1 MRQLLLSTVALL
13 GIGMG
18 AAQADNF
25 TYTGFSVNPGV
36 AVTLTDPTL
45 LNTPFQASV
54 GEITLSGTGTFMG
67 TPITSIA
74 AWCVDILTGLNPT
87 GTYNIVPFPGP
98 GSVGNGNPSI
108 SALQVS
114 EIASL
119 IDHFGGALD
128 NNPGVTQLAIWRL
141 EYGPGLTF
149 SSTSSAGV
157 ADIAAS
163 VTLAAEASSGGALF
177 DPAATLA
184 LLDVVPTDQI
194 LAVGVPTVPLP
205 AALPLFAGGL
215 AIFYGLGRRR
225 RTNRLGDALA

>member
-1 MRQLLLSTVALL
+1 MKKLLLAGVAIASL
-13 GIGMG
+13 
-18 AAQADNF
+18 AAALPARADNF
-25 TYTGFSVNPGV
+25 TYTGFSVNPGI

-45 LNTPFQASV
+45 LSTPFTASV
-54 GEITLSGTGTFMG
+54 GEITLTGAGTFMG
-67 TPITSIA
+67 QPITSIA

-87 GTYNIVPFPGP
+87 GTYNIVPFAGP

-108 SALQVS
+108 TALQVT

-149 SSTSSAGV
+149 SSTSTVGAD
-157 ADIAAS
+157 DIAAS
-163 VTLAAEASSGGALF
+163 ITLAADASSGGSLF
-177 DPAATLA
+177 DPFASLE

-194 LAVGVPTVPLP
+194 LAVAVPPVPIP

-215 AIFYGLGRRR
+215 GLMGWLSRRR
-225 RTNRLGDALA
+225 KNKVA

>member
-1 MRQLLLSTVALL
+1 MRKFLLVSVAITSL
-13 GIGMG
+13 
-18 AAQADNF
+18 AAALPAKADNF
-25 TYTGFSVNPGV
+25 TYTGFSVDPGV
-36 AVTLTDPTL
+36 TVTLTDPTL

-54 GEITLSGTGTFMG
+54 GEITLTGSGTFMG
-67 TPITSIA
+67 QSITSIA

-87 GTYNIVPFPGP
+87 GTYNIVPFAGP

-108 SALQVS
+108 TALQVS

-128 NNPGVTQLAIWRL
+128 NNPGATQLAIWRL

-149 SSTSSAGV
+149 SSTNSAGI

-163 VTLAAEASSGGALF
+163 VTLAAEASSGGTLF
-177 DPAATLA
+177 DPTASLK

-194 LAVGVPTVPLP
+194 LAVAATPIP

-215 AIFYGLGRRR
+215 GLMGWLSRRR
-225 RTNRLGDALA
+225 KNKATS

>member
-1 MRQLLLSTVALL
+1 MKKFFLAGVAIASL
-13 GIGMG
+13 
-18 AAQADNF
+18 AAALPAKADNF
-25 TYTGFSVNPGV
+25 TYTGFSVDPGV
-36 AVTLTDPTL
+36 SVTLTDPTL
-45 LNTPFQASV
+45 LSTPFTASV
-54 GEITLSGTGTFMG
+54 GEITLTGAGTFMG
-67 TPITSIA
+67 QPITSIA

-87 GTYNIVPFPGP
+87 GTYNIVPFAGP
-98 GSVGNGNPSI
+98 GSVGNGNPSV

-119 IDHFGGALD
+119 IDAFGGALD
-128 NNPGVTQLAIWRL
+128 NNPAATQLAIWRL

-163 VTLAAEASSGGALF
+163 ITLAADASSGGSFF
-177 DPAATLA
+177 DPGAKLA

-194 LAVGVPTVPLP
+194 LAIAATPIP

-215 AIFYGLGRRR
+215 GLMGWLSRRR
-225 RTNRLGDALA
+225 KKNLSV

>member
-1 MRQLLLSTVALL
+1 MRKWLLASTFMLAALP
-13 GIGMG
+13 
-18 AAQADNF
+18 AHADGF

-54 GEITLSGTGTFMG
+54 GEITLTGAGTFMG

-74 AWCVDILTGLNPT
+74 AWCVDILTGLNQT
-87 GTYNIVPFPGP
+87 GTYNIVPFAGP

-108 SALQVS
+108 SALQVT

-119 IDHFGGALD
+119 IDAFGGALD

-149 SSTSSAGV
+149 SSSSTAGTD
-157 ADIAAS
+157 DIAAS
-163 VTLAAEASSGGALF
+163 VSLAALASSGGSLF
-177 DPAATLA
+177 DPGATLA

-215 AIFYGLGRRR
+215 GLMGWLTRRR
-225 RTNRLGDALA
+225 KRNG

>member
-1 MRQLLLSTVALL
+1 MQKLSLAAIAALLLT
-13 GIGMG
+13 GT
-18 AAQADNF
+18 AARADNF
-25 TYTGFSVNPGV
+25 NYTGFSVNPGI

-45 LNTPFQASV
+45 LNTPFTASV
-54 GEITLSGTGTFMG
+54 GEITLTGSGTFMG
-67 TPITSIA
+67 QPITSIA

-87 GTYNIVPFPGP
+87 GTYNIVPFAGP

-108 SALQVS
+108 TALQVT

-149 SSTSSAGV
+149 SSTSTIGAD
-157 ADIAAS
+157 DIAAS
-163 VTLAAEASSGGALF
+163 ITLAADASSGGSLF
-177 DPAATLA
+177 DPFASLE

-194 LAVGVPTVPLP
+194 LAVAVPPVPIP

-215 AIFYGLGRRR
+215 GLMGWLSRRR
-225 RTNRLGDALA
+225 KNKATA

>member
-1 MRQLLLSTVALL
+1 MRSLSLAAVTALLLL
-13 GIGMG
+13 GTS
-18 AAQADNF
+18 AAKADNF
-25 TYTGFSVNPGV
+25 TYTGTSINPGIS
-36 AVTLTDPTL
+36 VTLTDPTL

-54 GEITLSGTGTFMG
+54 GEITLTGNGTFMG
-67 TPITSIA
+67 QSITSIA

-87 GTYNIVPFPGP
+87 GTYNIVPFAGP
-98 GSVGNGNPSI
+98 GSVGNGNPSV

-119 IDHFGGALD
+119 IDAFGGALD
-128 NNPGVTQLAIWRL
+128 NNPAATQLAIWRL

-149 SSTSSAGV
+149 SSSSTAGV

-163 VTLAAEASSGGALF
+163 ITLAADASSGGVFF
-177 DPAATLA
+177 DPTAKLK

-194 LAVGVPTVPLP
+194 LAVAATPLP

-215 AIFYGLGRRR
+215 GLMGWLSRRR
-225 RTNRLGDALA
+225 KKQNILSA

>member
-1 MRQLLLSTVALL
+1 MKKLLLAGVAIASL
-13 GIGMG
+13 
-18 AAQADNF
+18 AAALPARADNF

-45 LNTPFQASV
+45 LSTPFTASV
-54 GEITLSGTGTFMG
+54 GEITLTGAGTFMG
-67 TPITSIA
+67 QPITSIA

-87 GTYNIVPFPGP
+87 GTYNIVPFAGP

-108 SALQVS
+108 TALQVT

-149 SSTSSAGV
+149 SSTSTVGAD
-157 ADIAAS
+157 DIAAS
-163 VTLAAEASSGGALF
+163 ITLAADASSGGSLF
-177 DPAATLA
+177 DPFASLE

-194 LAVGVPTVPLP
+194 LAVAVPPVPIP

-215 AIFYGLGRRR
+215 GLMGWLSRRR
-225 RTNRLGDALA
+225 KNKVA

>member
-1 MRQLLLSTVALL
+1 MKRLLLSTVAVL
-13 GIGMG
+13 GIGIG

-45 LNTPFQASV
+45 LNTPFTASV

-74 AWCVDILTGLNPT
+74 AWCVDILTGLNQT
-87 GTYNIVPFPGP
+87 GTYNIVPFAS

-119 IDHFGGALD
+119 IDAFGGALD
-128 NNPGVTQLAIWRL
+128 NNPAVTQLAIWRL

-149 SSTSSAGV
+149 SSTSTTGT

-163 VTLAAEASSGGALF
+163 VSLAALASSGGSLF

-225 RTNRLGDALA
+225 RTNRLADALA

>member
-1 MRQLLLSTVALL
+1 MRKWLLASSFLL
-13 GIGMG
+13 AVSLP
-18 AAQADNF
+18 AAHADGF

-54 GEITLSGTGTFMG
+54 GEITLTGTGTFMG

-74 AWCVDILTGLNPT
+74 AWCVDILTGLNQT
-87 GTYNIVPFPGP
+87 GTYNIVPFAGP

-108 SALQVS
+108 TALQVT

-149 SSTSSAGV
+149 SSTSTAGV
-157 ADIAAS
+157 DDIAAS
-163 VTLAAEASSGGALF
+163 VTLAAEASSGGSLF

-215 AIFYGLGRRR
+215 GLFGWLTRR
-225 RTNRLGDALA
+225 NRKRSST

>member
-1 MRQLLLSTVALL
+1 MKKLLLAGAMLVATA
-13 GIGMG
+13 GSG
-18 AAQADNF
+18 AWADNF
-25 TYTGFSVNPGV
+25 NYTGFSVNPGV
-36 AVTLTDPTL
+36 SVTLTDPTL
-45 LNTPFQASV
+45 LNAPFTASV
-54 GEITLSGTGTFMG
+54 GEITLTGTGTFMG
-67 TPITSIA
+67 QNITSIA

-108 SALQVS
+108 SALQVT
-114 EIASL
+114 EMASV

-128 NNPGVTQLAIWRL
+128 NNPAAAQLAIWRL

-149 SSTSSAGV
+149 SSSSSAGL
-157 ADIAAS
+157 ADITAS

-177 DPAATLA
+177 DPGARFD

-194 LAVGVPTVPLP
+194 LAVAVPTVPIP

-215 AIFYGLGRRR
+215 GLMGWLSRRR
-225 RTNRLGDALA
+225 KRSST